1 MFFQLPTGKTIEIT
15 FAQWAAMTDEDIEYL
30 IACGHGEEIES
41 PWAGSSIEHQQT
53 PDPFFTELP
62 DISISAKPQEFSIED

>member
-15 FAQWAAMTDEDIEYL
+15 FAQWAGMTDEDIEYL

-41 PWAGSSIEHQQT
+41 PWAGSSLEHQDRI
-53 PDPFFTELP
+53 DPLITELP
-62 DISISAKPQEFSIED
+62 DISISDKLQEFSIED

>member
-15 FAQWAAMTDEDIEYL
+15 FAQWASMTDEDIEYL

-41 PWAGSSIEHQQT
+41 PWAGSSLEHHNT
-53 PDPFFTELP
+53 ADAFLSELP
-62 DISISAKPQEFSIED
+62 DISISDKLQEFSIED